1 MKNLDTLPAYELLE
15 QRPLQDLNSIG
26 YRLLHKKTGAKIA
39 LIQNDD
45 ENKVFY
51 IGFRTPPKDST
62 GVAHIVEHTV
72 LCGSEKFPVK
82 DPFVELAKGSLNTFL
97 NAMTYPDKTVY
108 PVASCNDK
116 DFQNLMDVYLDAV
129 FHPNIYQHEEI
140 FKQEGWHYE
149 LESEDAPITLNGVV
163 YNEMK
168 GAFSSPESVLERSIL
183 NSLFPDNTYGNE
195 SGGDPLYIP
204 DLTYEDYL
212 DFHSRYYHPS
222 NSYIYLY
229 GNMDMAEKLEW
240 IDEQYLSKYD
250 AISLDSAV
258 KEQEAFEKPVE
269 VAFSYPVAS
278 SEPLENNTY
287 LSYNTVIGKVLD
299 KELYLAFEILD
310 YALLNAPGA
319 PLKKALLDAGIGKD
333 IMGSYDN
340 GIYQPIFSV
349 IAKNAN
355 ESQKEE
361 FVRVI
366 RKVLEDAVSA
376 GINKKTLLAGINS
389 MEFKFRE
396 ADFGHY
402 PKGLM
407 YGLQC
412 LDSWIYDEAQP
423 FMHIEAIETFAF
435 LKKQVETGYFEDLVQ
450 KYLLDNTHVSV
461 VITRPERGLNA
472 KTEKELEEK
481 LGAYKASL
489 NKEEIQKLIDD
500 TKHLKAYQE
509 EPSPKEDLEK
519 IPLLKR
525 EDLKKEIL
533 GLTNEEKRVAGIP
546 ALYHDIFTSGIQYV
560 DFLFDIRHIREE
572 DLPYVGILKA
582 VLGYVDTEHYG
593 YADLSNEI
601 NLHTGGINNSIL
613 ITADTKNADEYSLKF
628 EVRTKFLKEKTAT
641 AIGLVKEILCR
652 SDLEDDRRLYE
663 IIAESK
669 SRLQMAMGSMGHSVS
684 AMRAMSYF
692 SKTAKLNDL
701 TNGIALYKVIADL
714 EEHFEEKK
722 ERLKDTLKRLVEEI
736 FVKERLMLNVTS
748 KDGVEFMEQEL
759 KEFANALYP
768 VKGEVKKQS
777 ILCEKK
783 NEGFLDASK
792 VQYVSRAG
800 NFVKEGYSYKGT
812 LRILKV
818 IMGYDYLWI
827 NIRVKGGAYGCMSGF
842 GRNGD
847 AYFASYRDPN
857 LKATNEIYEHIP
869 EYLEGFKADERDMTK
884 YIIGT
889 VSEMDTPLGPSAR
902 GRRSLIS
909 CLGHVSE
916 EDLQRERDEV
926 LTAEAE
932 DIRALAPLVSAVL
945 KEQNLCVIGNEE
957 TLRSEEEMFMEL
969 KDLY

>member
-1 MKNLDTLPAYELLE
+1 MKDLTTLSSYELLE
-15 QRPLQDLNSIG
+15 ERPLPDLNSIG
-26 YRLLHKKTGAKIA
+26 YRLRHKKTGAKVA

-62 GVAHIVEHTV
+62 GVPHIVEHTV

-129 FHPNIYQHEEI
+129 FHPNIYKYEEI

-149 LESEDAPITLNGVV
+149 LESEDEPITLNGVV

-195 SGGDPLYIP
+195 SGGDPLCIP

-240 IDEQYLSKYD
+240 IDKEYLSKYE
-250 AISLDSAV
+250 AITLDSEV
-258 KEQEAFEKPVE
+258 KEQKAFEKPIE
-269 VAFSYPVAS
+269 IAFSYPVAS
-278 SEPLENNTY
+278 NEPLEDNTY
-287 LSYNTVIGKVLD
+287 LSYNTVVGNVLD
-299 KELYLAFEILD
+299 KELYLAFEVLD

-361 FVRVI
+361 FIQIIQGVF
-366 RKVLEDAVSA
+366 KDAVEN
-376 GINKKTLLAGINS
+376 GLNKKTLLAGLNS

-412 LDSWIYDEAQP
+412 LDSWIYDENEP

-435 LKKQVETGYFEDLVQ
+435 LKEQVTTGYFEELIQ

-461 VITRPERGLNA
+461 VITKPERGLNA
-472 KTEKELEEK
+472 KNEKVLEEK
-481 LGAYKASL
+481 LKALKDTLS
-489 NKEEIQKLIDD
+489 KEEIQVLIAD

-509 EPSPKEDLEK
+509 APSPKADLEK

-525 EDLKKEIL
+525 EDLKKEAL
-533 GLTNEEKRVAGIP
+533 GLNNEELSVAGVP
-546 ALYHDIFTSGIQYV
+546 VLYHDVFTSGINYV
-560 DFLFDIRHIREE
+560 DFLFDIGHIKEE

-582 VLGYVDTEHYG
+582 ILGYVDTKHYE

-601 NLHTGGINNSIL
+601 NLHTGGINSGIL
-613 ITADTKNADEYSLKF
+613 IAANAKNADNYSLKF
-628 EVRTKFLKEKTAT
+628 EIRTKFLNEKAT
-641 AIGLVKEILCR
+641 TTIGLVKEILCGTV
-652 SDLEDDRRLYE
+652 LEDEKRLYE
-663 IIAESK
+663 ILAEGK
-669 SRLQMAMGSMGHSVS
+669 SRLQMSMSGAGHSMS

-692 SKTAKLNDL
+692 SKTAKVNDL
-701 TNGIALYKVIADL
+701 TGGISLYKVIADL
-714 EEHFEEKK
+714 EEHFDEKK
-722 ERLKDTLKRLVEEI
+722 EMLKEKLQTLIEGI
-736 FVKERLMLNVTS
+736 FVKERLLLNVTS
-748 KDGVEFMEQEL
+748 KDGTDFMEKEL
-759 KEFANALYP
+759 TDFVNSLYP
-768 VKGEVKKQS
+768 AKEVSKEELVCK
-777 ILCEKK
+777 KK

-800 NFVKEGYSYKGT
+800 NFINEGYSYKGT

-847 AYFASYRDPN
+847 TYFASYRDPN
-857 LKATNEIYEHIP
+857 LEATNEVYEGIP
-869 EYLEGFKADERDMTK
+869 EYVENFDVDERDMTK

-889 VSEMDTPLGPSAR
+889 VSEMDTPLTPSAK

-909 CLGHVSE
+909 WLGDVSE

-926 LTAEAE
+926 LSAQAE
-932 DIRALAPLVSAVL
+932 DIRSLAPMVKAVL

-957 TLRSEEEMFMEL
+957 TLRANEDMFMEL

>member
-1 MKNLDTLPAYELLE
+1 MKDLTTLSSYELLE
-15 QRPLQDLNSIG
+15 ERPLPDLNSIG
-26 YRLLHKKTGAKIA
+26 YRLRHKKTGAKVA

-62 GVAHIVEHTV
+62 GVPHIVEHTV

-129 FHPNIYQHEEI
+129 FHPNIYKYEEI

-149 LESEDAPITLNGVV
+149 LESEDEPITLNGVV

-195 SGGDPLYIP
+195 SGGDPLCIP

-240 IDEQYLSKYD
+240 IDKEYLSKYE
-250 AISLDSAV
+250 AITLDSEV
-258 KEQEAFEKPVE
+258 KEQKAFEKPIE
-269 VAFSYPVAS
+269 IAFSYPVAS
-278 SEPLENNTY
+278 NEPLEDNTY
-287 LSYNTVIGKVLD
+287 LSYNTVVGNVLD
-299 KELYLAFEILD
+299 KELYLAFEVLD

-361 FVRVI
+361 FIQIIQGVF
-366 RKVLEDAVSA
+366 KDAVEN
-376 GINKKTLLAGINS
+376 GLNKKTLLAGLNS

-412 LDSWIYDEAQP
+412 LDSWIYDENEP

-435 LKKQVETGYFEDLVQ
+435 LKEQVTTGYFEELIQ

-461 VITRPERGLNA
+461 VITKPERGLNA
-472 KTEKELEEK
+472 KNEKVLEEK
-481 LGAYKASL
+481 LKALKDTLS
-489 NKEEIQKLIDD
+489 KEEIQVLIAD

-509 EPSPKEDLEK
+509 APSPKEDLEK

-525 EDLKKEIL
+525 TDLKKEAL
-533 GLTNEEKRVAGIP
+533 GLTNEKRTVAGVP
-546 ALYHDIFTSGIQYV
+546 VLYHDVFTSGINYV
-560 DFLFDIRHIREE
+560 DFLFDIRHIKEE

-582 VLGYVDTEHYG
+582 ILGYVDTKHYE

-601 NLHTGGINNSIL
+601 NLHTGGINSGIL
-613 ITADTKNADEYSLKF
+613 ITANAKNADNYSLKF
-628 EVRTKFLKEKTAT
+628 EIRTKFLNEKAAT
-641 AIGLVKEILCR
+641 TIGLVKEILCGTV
-652 SDLEDDRRLYE
+652 LEDEKRLYE
-663 IIAESK
+663 ILAEGK
-669 SRLQMAMGSMGHSVS
+669 SRLQMSMSGAGHSMS

-692 SKTAKLNDL
+692 SKTAKVNDL
-701 TNGIALYKVIADL
+701 TGGISLYKVIADL
-714 EEHFEEKK
+714 EEHFDEKK
-722 ERLKDTLKRLVEEI
+722 EMLKEKLQTLIEGI
-736 FVKERLMLNVTS
+736 FVKERLLLNVTS
-748 KDGVEFMEQEL
+748 KDGTDFMEKEL
-759 KEFANALYP
+759 TDFVNSLYP
-768 VKGEVKKQS
+768 AKEVPKEELVCK
-777 ILCEKK
+777 KK

-800 NFVKEGYSYKGT
+800 NFINEGYSYKGT

-847 AYFASYRDPN
+847 TYFASYRDPN
-857 LKATNEIYEHIP
+857 LEATNEVYEGIP
-869 EYLEGFKADERDMTK
+869 EYVENFDVDERNMTK

-889 VSEMDTPLGPSAR
+889 VSEMDTPLTPSAK

-909 CLGHVSE
+909 WLGDVSE

-926 LTAEAE
+926 LSAQAE
-932 DIRALAPLVSAVL
+932 DIRSLAPMVKAVL

-957 TLRSEEEMFMEL
+957 TLRANEDMFMEL